1 MTNHQIQLV
10 EQRFELITPVLESAT
25 TIFYDRLFQLDPS
38 LRSMFRSPKEE
49 QARKLAHVLTVVVKG
64 LNKLEQILPAVKQL
78 GRHHSSYGVRSE
90 HNAAGGAALLWTLQ
104 SGLGE
109 AFTPEVRDAWAS
121 AYSLLSSN
129 NAASSGRNGNDRH
142 VCHSPARLIQRT
154 FLETGQRQGPFDL
167 FFPFGFGSLCKIN
180 PILLSQD

>member
-10 EQRFELITPVLESAT
+10 QSSFELVTPVLESVTAT
-25 TIFYDRLFQLDPS
+25 FYDRLFQLDPS

-64 LNKLEQILPAVKQL
+64 LNRLEQIVPAVEQL
-78 GRHHSSYGVRSE
+78 GRRHSGYGVRPE
-90 HNAAGGAALLWTLQ
+90 HYATVGAALLWTLQ

-121 AYSLLSSN
+121 AYSLLSSAMQR
-129 NAASSGRNGNDRH
+129 AAAEAETIGMFAAPQ
-142 VCHSPARLIQRT
+142 PA
-154 FLETGQRQGPFDL
+154 
-167 FFPFGFGSLCKIN
+167 
-180 PILLSQD
+180 

>member
-10 EQRFELITPVLESAT
+10 QSSFELVTPVLESVTAT
-25 TIFYDRLFQLDPS
+25 FYDRLFQLDPS

-64 LNKLEQILPAVKQL
+64 LNRLEQILPAVEQL
-78 GRHHSSYGVRSE
+78 GRRHSGYGVRPE
-90 HNAAGGAALLWTLQ
+90 HYATVGAALLWTLQ

-121 AYSLLSSN
+121 AYSLLSSAMQR
-129 NAASSGRNGNDRH
+129 AAAEAVTIGMFAAPQ
-142 VCHSPARLIQRT
+142 PA
-154 FLETGQRQGPFDL
+154 
-167 FFPFGFGSLCKIN
+167 
-180 PILLSQD
+180 

>member
-10 EQRFELITPVLESAT
+10 QRSFELVTPILESAAAT
-25 TIFYDRLFQLDPS
+25 FYDRLFQLDPS
-38 LRSMFRSPKEE
+38 LRSMFRSTREE
-49 QARKLAHVLTVVVKG
+49 QARKLAHVLTVVVKS

-90 HNAAGGAALLWTLQ
+90 HYSAGGAALLWTLQ

-121 AYSLLSSN
+121 AYSLLSSTMQR
-129 NAASSGRNGNDRH
+129 AAAETETIGMFATPQ
-142 VCHSPARLIQRT
+142 PA
-154 FLETGQRQGPFDL
+154 
-167 FFPFGFGSLCKIN
+167 
-180 PILLSQD
+180 